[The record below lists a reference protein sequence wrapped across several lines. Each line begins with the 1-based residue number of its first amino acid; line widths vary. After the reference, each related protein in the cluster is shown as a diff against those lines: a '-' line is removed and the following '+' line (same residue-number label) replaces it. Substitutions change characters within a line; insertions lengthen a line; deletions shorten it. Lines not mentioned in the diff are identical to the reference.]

1 MHITEAPGTTAQ
13 LYDGL
18 GRLVRTGA
26 LTQGAATLDV
36 RGLPAGVYAVYLALP
51 GVPPT
56 ARRLLVR

>member
-26 LTQGAATLDV
+26 LTQGVATLDV
-36 RGLPAGVYAVYLALP
+36 RGLPAGVY
-51 GVPPT
+51 GVRT
-56 ARRLLVR
+56 TDGRIARLVVE